1 MRHRGGFKSCRL
13 RSYGSAA
20 KRIGRC
26 ATLLL
31 VGSVSACGAESTV
44 ELEPAFE
51 GPPCRVGQELGPG
64 QSCTDGSSYQFS
76 VESDGIACLIPDGVK
91 RTSGTCSNNA
101 IDLEGFAASRIPDT
115 LRWRID
121 ALP

>member
-1 MRHRGGFKSCRL
+1 M
-13 RSYGSAA
+13 RSYGPAA
-20 KRIGRC
+20 KMIGGY

-31 VGSVSACGAESTV
+31 VCGVAACGTEGGMV
-44 ELEPAFE
+44 EFEPAFQ
-51 GPPCRVGQELGPG
+51 GPPCQVGQELGPG

-76 VESDGIACLIPDGVK
+76 VESDGIACLIPDGMN
-91 RTSGTCSNNA
+91 RTRGSCSNSA
-101 IDLEGFAASRIPDT
+101 IDVEGFAASPIPDT

>member
-1 MRHRGGFKSCRL
+1 M
-13 RSYGSAA
+13 RSYGPAA
-20 KRIGRC
+20 KMIGGY

-31 VGSVSACGAESTV
+31 VCSVAACGTEGTV
-44 ELEPAFE
+44 EFEPAFE

-64 QSCTDGSSYQFS
+64 QSCTDGSSFQFS
-76 VESDGIACLIPDGVK
+76 VESDGIACLIPDGVN
-91 RTSGTCSNNA
+91 RTRGRCSNRD

-121 ALP
+121 SLP